1 MDVEHNYH
9 SKNDIMIESPTDETI
24 TQEDTTTI
32 KIQMIIVFYQMFLR
46 KAFLVIEILKII
58 HHDVRKM

>member
-32 KIQMIIVFYQMFLR
+32 KIQMIIVFYQMFL
-46 KAFLVIEILKII
+46 
-58 HHDVRKM
+58 